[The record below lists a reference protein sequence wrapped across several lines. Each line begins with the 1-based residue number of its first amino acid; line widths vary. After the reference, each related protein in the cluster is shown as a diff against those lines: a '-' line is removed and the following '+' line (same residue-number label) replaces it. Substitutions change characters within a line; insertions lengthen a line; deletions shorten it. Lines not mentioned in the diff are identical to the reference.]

1 MITKYCLV
9 IDEID
14 QFESLR
20 QVQTKLKPF
29 GIDFQFVQF
38 NPTKDITLSFQGQ
51 KITNSHDD
59 FFDVLTSSKYL
70 ERQIDIIA
78 CDYDYGTGMPINGFD
93 MAVKIRDIR
102 PKKNIILYSAN
113 RKQIIE
119 YIDTTTIQEERLL
132 KFEKIFNLNVNLIA
146 RDAYEDT
153 LIRMLR
159 DEQEFNIKHEILNWL
174 YAFERHDFKGHPK
187 LERRTL
193 REIAQSMESETKLGF
208 DFQKLFVEQ
217 GISTMIELNELPPNE

>member
-20 QVQTKLKPF
+20 QVQTKLKPL
-29 GIDFQFVQF
+29 GIDFQFIQF
-38 NPTKDITLSFQGQ
+38 NPTKDITLRFQDQ
-51 KITNSHDD
+51 KITNSHDE

-93 MAVKIRDIR
+93 MAVKIRDMR

-119 YIDTTTIQEERLL
+119 YIDQTTVPESRLL
-132 KFEKIFNLNVNLIA
+132 KFEKIFNLNVNLIE
-146 RDAYEDT
+146 RDAYGDT
-153 LIRMLR
+153 LIRILR
-159 DEQEFNIKHEILNWL
+159 DEKEFDFKQEILNWL
-174 YAFERHDFKGHPK
+174 YAFERHSFKGHPK
-187 LERRTL
+187 LERIIL
-193 REIAQSMESETKLGF
+193 GQLAQSMENETKSGVE
-208 DFQKLFVEQ
+208 FQKLFIEQ

>member
-20 QVQTKLKPF
+20 QVQTKLKPL
-29 GIDFQFVQF
+29 GIDFQFIQF
-38 NPTKDITLSFQGQ
+38 NPTKDITLRFQDQ
-51 KITNSHDD
+51 KITNSHDE

-93 MAVKIRDIR
+93 MAVKIRDMR

-119 YIDTTTIQEERLL
+119 YIDQTTVPESRLL
-132 KFEKIFNLNVNLIA
+132 KFEKIFNLNVNLIE
-146 RDAYEDT
+146 RDAYGDT
-153 LIRMLR
+153 LIRILR
-159 DEQEFNIKHEILNWL
+159 GSDSKWIFL
-174 YAFERHDFKGHPK
+174 
-187 LERRTL
+187 
-193 REIAQSMESETKLGF
+193 LGIYSF
-208 DFQKLFVEQ
+208 INSHVCQ
-217 GISTMIELNELPPNE
+217 